1 MSFDFISCRGGLLRR
16 GMRPF
21 VFGGD
26 FRPMLIA
33 GGGVLG
39 LAGRFSGMAGIL
51 VVEPT
56 GLRGDWRSWK
66 RFVEDSLFGRMSGCP
81 PVVCKLALRDSILN
95 AAEGAGGGRVGLGA
109 RVRCWVDGGEDRLW
123 GEGERDFFSWKERQ
137 AREGERGRGRGQEDE

>member
-1 MSFDFISCRGGLLRR
+1 
-16 GMRPF
+16 MRPF
-21 VFGGD
+21 VLGGD

-56 GLRGDWRSWK
+56 GLRGDWMSWK

-81 PVVCKLALRDSILN
+81 PVVSKLALRDSILIP
-95 AAEGAGGGRVGLGA
+95 AEGAGGGRVGLGA
-109 RVRCWVDGGEDRLW
+109 RVRCWEEGGEDRLW

-137 AREGERGRGRGQEDE
+137 AREREGGGGGREREDE